1 MLKTYLYIPDDLNK
15 EVGALALEK
24 KSSKAGILRDALVRG
39 IEQLKKQRGGS
50 AEILLK
56 IGKIAEA
63 SGVRGPKDLSEK
75 MDEYLWKDYEKDFSR
90 RRR

>member
-24 KSSKAGILRDALVRG
+24 KSSKAEVLRDALLKG

-56 IGKIAEA
+56 IGRMAEA
-63 SGVRGPKDLSEK
+63 NGVRGPKDLSEK
-75 MDEYLWKDYEKDFSR
+75 LDDYLWR
-90 RRR
+90 IP

>member
-24 KSSKAGILRDALVRG
+24 KSSKAEVLRDALLKG

-56 IGKIAEA
+56 IAAIGRKYNIKGPSDA
-63 SGVRGPKDLSEK
+63 SER
-75 MDEYLWKDYEKDFSR
+75 MDDYLWR
-90 RRR
+90 